1 MKFCPQCGGTYEG
14 GAGFC
19 PDDGTVLEAAPP
31 VEVGQVLDGQYQI
44 EAFIARGGM
53 GTLHRARHIL
63 LGDRVVI
70 KTLRPEMRSNSE
82 WLRRFQR
89 EGQAARRF
97 RHPNAVIVY
106 DMRANPDGLT
116 YMVMEYVDGHT
127 LDKELQQ
134 RGHFTPHEALEV
146 LEPVARALDVA
157 HTHGVIHRD
166 LKPENVMLNRDDAG
180 RLQIKLLD
188 LGIAKLRGIADA
200 VAGGDDS
207 AGLTVAGQI
216 LGTPYYMSPEQWGAR
231 QRDGNTDIDGRTDI
245 YSLGIIFYELCAG
258 HKPFIGGSLP
268 EMQQAHL
275 TEVPRPLNEVWPEVP
290 VAFARAVAHAM
301 AKERDERPATVAE
314 FADELRVA
322 LEMTVEPRAATTLSS
337 LAVAAPPPPQ
347 VPAAQTAAQERARN
361 TNAPVQAE
369 AQTVNQ
375 ATGNATKQAGA
386 LSGNTSPAAIAPTIA
401 TSATPAALWPS
412 VSGVPAASAP
422 VGVASLVEPVVAPP
436 VKGRSAAPL
445 IAGVV
450 GLVLLVCAAAGGW
463 FVWQRMSAPGAP
475 VVANGNANVGQNTN
489 ANGALA
495 APVEALSYWIEA
507 FDTAGQVAGQRVAN
521 DGAISLRSTQQFRFH
536 FSPRERGYIYVIGPG
551 PRGNAPMTFLTA
563 RPTVGLLKTNQVAAG
578 ADFSFPYGA
587 GAVFQLDRNPGT
599 EEYTVIYSPSPLL
612 TPAFL
617 AAPAEHELTPAEQ
630 SELET
635 LRAGAQTGTAAL
647 RVQDTS
653 GAPPA
658 VAVNVPGTGNTGQP
672 VGKSGQPVF
681 FEIRIEHK

>member
-1 MKFCPQCGGTYEG
+1 MKTCPQCGNTFED

-19 PDDGTVLEAAPP
+19 PDDGTVLEAASP

-63 LGDRVVI
+63 LGDKVVI
-70 KTLRPEMRSNSE
+70 KTLRSEMRSNSE

-116 YMVMEYVDGHT
+116 YMVMEYVEGHT

-166 LKPENVMLNRDDAG
+166 LKPENVMLSRDDAG
-180 RLQIKLLD
+180 RANIKLLD

-200 VAGGDDS
+200 VAGGDEG
-207 AGLTVAGQI
+207 GLTVAGQI

-231 QRDGNTDIDGRTDI
+231 PRDGNTDIDGRTDI
-245 YSLGIIFYELCAG
+245 YSLGVIFYELCAG
-258 HKPFIGGSLP
+258 HKPFIGASLP

-275 TEVPRPLNEVWPEVP
+275 TEVPLPLNELSPDIP
-290 VAFARAVAHAM
+290 PAFARAVAHAM
-301 AKERDERPATVAE
+301 AKDRNDRPATVAE

-322 LEMTVEPRAATTLSS
+322 LELTVEPRSATTLSGITVPQ
-337 LAVAAPPPPQ
+337 APDAPPPMQ
-347 VPAAQTAAQERARN
+347 GRATP
-361 TNAPVQAE
+361 TNAPVHPE
-369 AQTVNQ
+369 ASTIAQP
-375 ATGNATKQAGA
+375 TGSVMKKADA
-386 LSGNTSPAAIAPTIA
+386 LPVNTSPGVASPTVAAA
-401 TSATPAALWPS
+401 TATPSAVWPS
-412 VSGVPAASAP
+412 VSGVPATSAP
-422 VGVASLVEPVVAPP
+422 AAAAVAPVVEPLIAPP
-436 VKGRSAAPL
+436 VQGRSAMPL

-450 GLVLLVCAAAGGW
+450 GLLLLVGAGGGW
-463 FVWQRMSAPGAP
+463 FVWQRMATKPTP
-475 VVANGNANVGQNTN
+475 PTQNGNGNVTGPV
-489 ANGALA
+489 AS

-507 FDTAGQVAGQRVAN
+507 FDNAGQTTGQRVAN

-536 FSPRERGYIYVIGPG
+536 FSPRERGYIYIIGPG
-551 PRGNAPMTFLTA
+551 EGGNAPMTFLTA
-563 RPTVGLLKTNQVAAG
+563 RPTVGLLKTNQAAAG

-599 EEYTVIYSPSPLL
+599 EEYTVIYSPTPLL

-617 AAPAEHELTPAEQ
+617 AAPAEHELTPDEQ
-630 SELET
+630 AELEK
-635 LRAGAQTGTAAL
+635 LRANAQTGTAAM
-647 RVQDTS
+647 RVQEAS

-658 VAVNVPGTGNTGQP
+658 VAVSVPGGTGKT
-672 VGKSGQPVF
+672 GQPVF